1 MITFLCWSVKRKA
14 FVTSGSFLENTST
27 FVNITLD
34 RMMMRMFLM
43 NNVVGELKSCC
54 VEICKDEAIRVTM
67 LLLITKQASPRMEW
81 GMDCGFEQI
90 PSCPELP

>member
-1 MITFLCWSVKRKA
+1 
-14 FVTSGSFLENTST
+14 
-27 FVNITLD
+27 
-34 RMMMRMFLM
+34 M
-43 NNVVGELKSCC
+43 NNVVGELKLCC

-81 GMDCGFEQI
+81 GMGSGFEQI

>member
-1 MITFLCWSVKRKA
+1 
-14 FVTSGSFLENTST
+14 
-27 FVNITLD
+27 
-34 RMMMRMFLM
+34 MMMRMFLM
-43 NNVVGELKSCC
+43 NNVVGELKLCC

-81 GMDCGFEQI
+81 GMGYGFEQI